1 MPAGPAGGSFFQ
13 SHEILD
19 SQPFTMRA
27 RMRGQFQA
35 DLQEIESRRLAKLAA
50 QCQFRN
56 SRHTAERGRK
66 RRGPIAK
73 QYQTQSLSP
82 QPYRA
87 KVCRK
92 RAKMDVSP

>member
-35 DLQEIESRRLAKLAA
+35 VLQEIESRRLAKLAA
-50 QCQFRN
+50 QCHFRN
-56 SRHTAERGRK
+56 SRRQPNVAENDGS
-66 RRGPIAK
+66 I
-73 QYQTQSLSP
+73 SLSTYQIRSLSRP
-82 QPYRA
+82 HRA
-87 KVCRK
+87 KVGR
-92 RAKMDVSP
+92 